1 MAFNMA
7 MQTYNKT
14 HMDQITKRVLPFHTR
29 DALFQCFCDLRSNRP
44 KDREFFKQHL
54 AALKPHTYKGWVAA
68 IAAVLSTVA
77 GASGLVIA
85 ATFVLGAT
93 LCSLVAVLVALGG
106 TLGAVL
112 TFLAFFT
119 VISCMVTLAAAGSM
133 AACAAF
139 GYFVLSFCQAVF
151 TFAARLM
158 HSTAPTVQQRLAD
171 ATGHSEPDAITPP
184 QSSASGAGKPASLA
198 DVVSPWAPSGSGVNL
213 PDAKQAK
220 VVEPKISPA
229 T

>member
-1 MAFNMA
+1 MVHAGLAWLAISDNILHRPLIKA
-7 MQTYNKT
+7 RTAVHANS
-14 HMDQITKRVLPFHTR
+14 ISLPGT
-29 DALFQCFCDLRSNRP
+29 
-44 KDREFFKQHL
+44 
-54 AALKPHTYKGWVAA
+54 
-68 IAAVLSTVA
+68 
-77 GASGLVIA
+77 
-85 ATFVLGAT
+85 
-93 LCSLVAVLVALGG
+93 CSAPWSPA
-106 TLGAVL
+106 
-112 TFLAFFT
+112 
-119 VISCMVTLAAAGSM
+119 
-133 AACAAF
+133 

-213 PDAKQAK
+213 PDAS
-220 VVEPKISPA
+220 EWLC